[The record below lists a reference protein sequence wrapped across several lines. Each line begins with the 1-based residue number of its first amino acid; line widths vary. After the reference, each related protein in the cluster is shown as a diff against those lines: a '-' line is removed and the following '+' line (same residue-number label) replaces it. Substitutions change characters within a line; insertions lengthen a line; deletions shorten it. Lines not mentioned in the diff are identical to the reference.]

1 MGRLPNRLRPFLV
14 AALILETLFVIAH
27 FLLPG
32 SKLFDLDLEFTIPAW
47 FSSLQL
53 AAIGLA
59 AFVAFEGE
67 RACER
72 RPALYWLWIPLGLG
86 FLYLSADE
94 VLALHERVLT
104 RELRAVLPAE
114 SLLQSVLPWQ
124 LVFAPA
130 IVAAFTAIAV
140 MVYTRFAR
148 LPALMTLGIAG
159 LGFWSASFVFEGA
172 AKPIF
177 IPAHLYPVEVA
188 LEETCEMLG
197 GTALLTAVCAYCVL
211 RFQCAVDVAE
221 LRWTRVAG
229 ASLGFSAAAAA
240 VIALFTVANP
250 AYMHRRA
257 GDKFLE
263 WGEYDRAI
271 EAYRQAID
279 VSPADA
285 DVWRRLGR
293 AELDTRH
300 FDDAIEAYHRAIK
313 LDPRNA
319 VLHNDLGVAFFHADN
334 YEAARAAYEAALAAR
349 PDYARVHRNLGVLFE
364 KLGDTRQAEAAY
376 REALRDD
383 DQMVDTHRYLG
394 NLLAREDRLPEA
406 IEHWRKSLELDPDQ
420 SAAASLQ
427 RMIEDADR
435 SGARVGG

>member
-148 LPALMTLGIAG
+148 QPALMTLGIAG

-257 GDKFLE
+257 GDKFVE

-279 VSPADA
+279 VSPGGRRTCGAA
-285 DVWRRLGR
+285 SAVPSSMRAISTTRSKRTIERSSSIPATRCYTTTSVSRSFTRTTTRPRELRTKRRLPHAPTTHAFTGTSECSSRSSAIPDRPRRPIAKRYATTIRWSTRIAISAICSR
-293 AELDTRH
+293 AKTGC
-300 FDDAIEAYHRAIK
+300 
-313 LDPRNA
+313 PRRSSTGGKA
-319 VLHNDLGVAFFHADN
+319 SSSIPI
-334 YEAARAAYEAALAAR
+334 RAR
-349 PDYARVHRNLGVLFE
+349 PRACN
-364 KLGDTRQAEAAY
+364 A
-376 REALRDD
+376 
-383 DQMVDTHRYLG
+383 
-394 NLLAREDRLPEA
+394 
-406 IEHWRKSLELDPDQ
+406 
-420 SAAASLQ
+420 
-427 RMIEDADR
+427 
-435 SGARVGG
+435 